1 MNKFLKGLLIALGAV
16 AVGAIAGLSMYGVTK
31 ATGVLDAYSNVV
43 AEVNQKIN
51 PDFKISAEADKDD
64 ENKIKIGESLKPQ
77 KKEAANTLTS
87 LDEKVDVTAV
97 AKMAMPSMV
106 SITGVTEYEAY
117 SNFGDFGNWGS
128 LFGFGDFGIGDQPQT
143 YETPTAGS
151 GIIIAEDDDELMIAT
166 NNHVIQDTKDLVIT
180 FSNDT
185 TAPAVVKGRD
195 ADKDVA
201 VIAVKKSDLEDG
213 TYDYIQVAKV
223 GDSDNL
229 EIGEWVVAIGNALGE
244 GLSVTVGVVSALD
257 RTMEAEGQVS
267 SNLIQTDA
275 AINPGNSGGALIN
288 SRGEVIGINE
298 AKYASTQVEGM
309 GFAIPISSV
318 KDILDNFSNLEVREE
333 VSEEEQGYIGIR
345 GQNIDSQMA
354 ELYDMPQ
361 GIYVFKV
368 VEGTPAEKSE
378 LREKDIITKLDGQSV
393 KNMEDLQTLLKGY
406 KAGEKVKV
414 TVNRLGDSEYK
425 EIDIELELASKQ
437 ELEAK

>member
-1 MNKFLKGLLIALGAV
+1 MNKFLKGLLIAVGAA

-31 ATGVLDAYSNVV
+31 ATGVIDAYSNVV

-51 PDFKISAEADKDD
+51 PDFKISDETEKGD
-64 ENKIKIGESLKPQ
+64 ENKVKIGESLKPQ
-77 KKEAANTLTS
+77 KKEVTNTLTS
-87 LDEKVDVTAV
+87 LDEKADVTAV
-97 AKMAMPSMV
+97 ARMAMPSMV

-128 LFGFGDFGIGDQPQT
+128 LFGFGDFGISNEPQT
-143 YETPTAGS
+143 YESPTAGS

-166 NNHVIQDTKDLVIT
+166 NNHVVQDTKDLVIT

-201 VIAVKKSDLEDG
+201 VIAVKKSDLEEG
-213 TYDYIQVAKV
+213 TYDYIEVAKV

-318 KDILDNFSNLEVREE
+318 KDILDDFSNLEVREE
-333 VSEEEQGYIGIR
+333 VSEEEQGYIGIQ

-414 TVNRLGDSEYK
+414 TVNRLDDSEYE

-437 ELEAK
+437 KLEAK

>member
-1 MNKFLKGLLIALGAV
+1 MNKFLKGLLIALGAA

-77 KKEAANTLTS
+77 KKEATNTLTS
-87 LDEKVDVTAV
+87 LDEKADVTAV

-166 NNHVIQDTKDLVIT
+166 NNHVVQDTKDLVIT

-223 GDSDNL
+223 GDSDSL

-333 VSEEEQGYIGIR
+333 VSEEEQGYIGIQ